1 MHNCPAAQQLPP
13 PPPCILPCSHPCSQA
28 CSWYWT
34 GERGRESGHL
44 GGRPPSLPIVGT
56 ATVTL
61 ISGPKPLGGADDDG
75 EPMKQVVVFRGPN
88 TQFKLAG
95 RFHPLGGPSLQ
106 ILLGAQRKDKAF
118 KVTVRGC
125 TLQVSNW
132 VDSAFEALP
141 ENESESAS
149 ENESA
154 SAIQP

>member
-1 MHNCPAAQQLPP
+1 M
-13 PPPCILPCSHPCSQA
+13 
-28 CSWYWT
+28 
-34 GERGRESGHL
+34 
-44 GGRPPSLPIVGT
+44 GT

-95 RFHPLGGPSLQ
+95 RFHPLDGPTMQ

>member
-1 MHNCPAAQQLPP
+1 MLFR
-13 PPPCILPCSHPCSQA
+13 S
-28 CSWYWT
+28 
-34 GERGRESGHL
+34 
-44 GGRPPSLPIVGT
+44 PIVGT

-61 ISGPKPLGGADDDG
+61 ITGPKPLGGADDDG

-88 TQFKLAG
+88 TQGKLSG
-95 RFHPLGGPSLQ
+95 PFHPLDGPSLQ
-106 ILLGAQRKDKAF
+106 IRLGAQMKDKAF

-141 ENESESAS
+141 ENESESGSENESESAS